1 MLPSSTS
8 AAVAAWSGRDAWIA
22 ALRAALSSAQGEEQR
37 SAAHV
42 AADTLMRVAL
52 DDAATAD
59 SRSGR
64 GVATAHETVAA
75 RLGMSAKTVQR
86 ARDLLIALGFAVVL
100 AEGRYLTTAERE
112 AATRTHGGRQVRAAS
127 TRALT
132 IPRASR
138 AQRRSSPPVQNVHL
152 PRRGVVNPRTY
163 VPENSPTRAHA
174 RSEAAPRPL
183 RKTSRTRVERSPRAL
198 GIQQLAAQLAA
209 RMPWL
214 ARDRH
219 IGHLCDLLDRHELAD
234 RGWTATQLLDQID
247 RANRDGLVLVA
258 DPGAQRDGLA
268 YFAWN
273 LRRAVPVGAVAPSR
287 RAAAERAARLAEQA
301 QARAA
306 ETARRERIA
315 EQADEIAAII
325 ADMKRRFPSRKV
337 VAK

>member
-1 MLPSSTS
+1 MLPSASR
-8 AAVAAWSGRDAWIA
+8 AATAAWTGRDAWIA
-22 ALRAALSSAQGEEQR
+22 ALRAALSSAAGEEQR

-42 AADTLMRVAL
+42 APDTLMRVAL

-112 AATRTHGGRQVRAAS
+112 AAMRAHGGRQLRAAS

-138 AQRRSSPPVQNVHL
+138 AERRSPAPVKNVHL
-152 PRRGVVNPRTY
+152 PRRGELNPRTY
-163 VPENSPTRAHA
+163 VSDNSPTRAGA

-183 RKTSRTRVERSPRAL
+183 RKSRRTRVARSPRAIS
-198 GIQQLAAQLAA
+198 IQRLAAQLSA

-214 ARDRH
+214 IGDRH
-219 IGHLCDLLDRHELAD
+219 IGHLCDLLDRHGLAD
-234 RGWTATQLLDQID
+234 RGWTAAQLLDQID
-247 RANRDGLVLVA
+247 RANRDGLVVVA

-268 YFAWN
+268 YFAWH
-273 LRRAVPVGAVAPSR
+273 LRRAVPVGAIAPSE

-306 ETARRERIA
+306 EDARRARIA

-325 ADMKRRFPSRKV
+325 ADMKRRYPSRKV
-337 VAK
+337 VGK